1 MQIIPLLSALSGSLY
16 LLTMTVIGI
25 RLLVLAKRNRTRPE
39 LLLGLSVLLGGTLG
53 ATLEVAAGQVFP
65 VPSTGAGSMMMLAKL
80 LGGCGIALYN
90 LFIWRVF
97 RPDSR
102 WAAGLYAVLTGISAL
117 AFVGFFMS
125 GSFST
130 GLLDARWF
138 WVELVGRYASPIWLI
153 AESFRYWA
161 QMRRRV
167 KLDLADPL
175 VANRFLLWGVSAVFA
190 IVMLTTSIAPQ
201 ASPGDQ
207 EFALVN
213 LVILACSGVAA
224 SIPYWLA
231 FFPPA
236 AYRRFIMTSAA
247 G

>member
-1 MQIIPLLSALSGSLY
+1 MQTIQLLTALSGSLY
-16 LLTMTVIGI
+16 LLTMTVVGI
-25 RLLVLAKRNRTRPE
+25 RLLVLARRNRTRPE
-39 LLLGLSVLLGGTLG
+39 LLLGCSVLLGGTLG
-53 ATLEVAAGQVFP
+53 ATLEVVAGQAFP
-65 VPSTGAGSMMMLAKL
+65 VPSTGAGTTMMLAKL

-97 RPDSR
+97 RPEER
-102 WAAGLYAVLTGISAL
+102 WATVLFCGLTGVSIL
-117 AFVGFFMS
+117 AFIGFYAS

-130 GLLDARWF
+130 GVLDARWF

-153 AESFRYWA
+153 VESFRYWA

-167 KLDLADPL
+167 KLELADPL

-201 ASPGDQ
+201 VDPGATY
-207 EFALVN
+207 FATVN
-213 LVILACSGVAA
+213 LVILACAGVAA

-231 FFPPA
+231 FFPPV
-236 AYRRFIMTSAA
+236 AYRRYIMASAGA
-247 G
+247 

>member
-1 MQIIPLLSALSGSLY
+1 MHTIQLLTGLSGSLY
-16 LLTMTVIGI
+16 LLTMTVVGI
-25 RLLVLAKRNRTRPE
+25 RLLILARRNRTRPE
-39 LLLGLSVLLGGTLG
+39 LLLGCSVLLGGTLG
-53 ATLEVAAGQVFP
+53 ATLEVVAGQVFP
-65 VPSTGAGSMMMLAKL
+65 VPSQGAGTVMMIAKL

-102 WAAGLYAVLTGISAL
+102 WAAGLYALLTGISIL
-117 AFVGFFMS
+117 AFVGFFAS

-138 WVELVGRYASPIWLI
+138 WLELVGRYASPIWLI
-153 AESFRYWA
+153 AESLRYWA

-167 KLDLADPL
+167 KLELADPL

-201 ASPGDQ
+201 VRPGATD
-207 EFALVN
+207 FATLN
-213 LVILACSGVAA
+213 LVILAFAGVAA

-231 FFPPA
+231 FFPPV
-236 AYRRFIMTSAA
+236 AYRRYVMASAGA
-247 G
+247 